1 MLHDTNK
8 GFVLALIVTAILG
21 FSLIH
26 LVHDKVAH
34 FTCFYLLT
42 FLFYWLIDFGQ
53 SFTSLVGVSFIVCTV
68 SGSIVLEFL
77 QGIVNPARVYD
88 TQDIIA
94 NMAGSCS
101 GLISAIAFQ
110 LYKVSRRM
118 ETYQELPMSQI

>member
-1 MLHDTNK
+1 M
-8 GFVLALIVTAILG
+8 ALIVTAVLG

-26 LVHDKVAH
+26 LVHDKAAH
-34 FTCFYLLT
+34 FSCFYLLT

-53 SFTSLVGVSFIVCTV
+53 SFTSLVGVSFLVCTV

-88 TQDIIA
+88 TQDIVA
-94 NMAGSCS
+94 NIAGSCL
-101 GLISAIAFQ
+101 GLLSAIALQ
-110 LYKVSRRM
+110 LYQVSRRM

>member
-1 MLHDTNK
+1 MLHDINK
-8 GFVLALIVTAILG
+8 GFVLALIITAILG

-53 SFTSLVGVSFIVCTV
+53 SFTILVGVSFFVCTV

-94 NMAGSCS
+94 NIAGSCS
-101 GLISAIAFQ
+101 GLISAIALQ